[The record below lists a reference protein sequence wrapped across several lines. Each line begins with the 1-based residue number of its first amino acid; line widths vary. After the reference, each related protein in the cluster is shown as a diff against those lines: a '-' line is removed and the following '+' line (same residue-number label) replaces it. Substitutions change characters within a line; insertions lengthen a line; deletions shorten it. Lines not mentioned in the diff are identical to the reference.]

1 MSSNSISLDYVKPLV
16 SGGIAFALD
25 MFYLGEQ
32 NTTKSATFGAS
43 VAAGTFVGG
52 MLGNY
57 APDIDLP
64 VLGNGK
70 GLEQRILEI
79 GAGAGVGYGFNKY
92 VLKNSSYREEMIQKI
107 GVIVV
112 ADLASELV
120 SDFLAGRPLSI
131 FS

>member
-1 MSSNSISLDYVKPLV
+1 MSSNTLSLDYVKPLV
-16 SGGIAFALD
+16 AGGVAVALD

-32 NTTKSATFGAS
+32 NTMKSATFGAS